1 MSNFPAQWGSRT
13 TQLFDEGQSRSA
25 FVPFQADQRPKP
37 PLQSGLLVRNLKR
50 ANPTDNPINNAEAKA
65 LASLRL
71 FSGREP

>member
-50 ANPTDNPINNAEAKA
+50 ANPRQPNQQCRSES
-65 LASLRL
+65 ASITPAI
-71 FSGREP
+71 FGT